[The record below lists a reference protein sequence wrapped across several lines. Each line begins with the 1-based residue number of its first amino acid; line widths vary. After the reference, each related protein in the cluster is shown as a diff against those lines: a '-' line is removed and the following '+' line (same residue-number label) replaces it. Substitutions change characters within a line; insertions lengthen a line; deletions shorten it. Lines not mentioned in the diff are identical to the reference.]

1 MFTVLFAIAR
11 TMGWMVQWEE
21 MLLDPEQK
29 IARPRQVYTGPPL
42 RHLAP
47 LDQRGS

>member
-21 MLLDPEQK
+21 MLQDPDQK
-29 IARPRQVYTGPPL
+29 IARPRQVYVGPAE
-42 RHLAP
+42 RHLRP
-47 LDQRGS
+47 LEKR